1 MTEPLVTSPIRQ
13 PPPSLRTQRSR
24 LGSRILTW
32 RTARGLTQVDLA
44 DGIGC
49 KQPKI
54 QKIESGKAGTRP
66 DDLERIIE
74 VLDIPPADA
83 DQLRELNQANDP
95 SARRAERRM
104 ITPQWFREILEREQ
118 AAAEILSWTGN
129 RIPGLLQSEYYM
141 LAQFQA
147 SRQERVTDRVAER
160 KARQRLFDAFPA
172 PRAVFMLEY
181 SCIEKLVCGTK
192 ASIATDQLEHMIRIV
207 ETHPF
212 AEVRILPRDAAA
224 YPDEDFTILRF
235 DHPDLPDFA
244 YQESKVKLI
253 TVPRGQDEFASYE
266 ESWEAQLAA
275 TLSRDQSLQYLKEWA
290 SRCAT
295 PAR

>member
-1 MTEPLVTSPIRQ
+1 
-13 PPPSLRTQRSR
+13 LRTQRSR
-24 LGSRILTW
+24 LGSRISRW
-32 RTARGLTQVDLA
+32 RTARGLTQVELA
-44 DGIGC
+44 DGVGC

-66 DDLERIIE
+66 EDLERIIE
-74 VLDIPPADA
+74 VLGIPRAEA
-83 DQLRELNQANDP
+83 DQLRELNEANDP
-95 SARRAERRM
+95 SVRRAERRM
-104 ITPQWFREILEREQ
+104 ITPHWFREILEKEQ

-160 KARQRLFDAFPA
+160 KARQRMFDGPG

-181 SCIEKLVCGTK
+181 SCLEKLVHSIK
-192 ASIATDQLEHMIRIV
+192 NSVASDQLEHMIRLV
-207 ETHPF
+207 ELRPSVS
-212 AEVRILPRDAAA
+212 VRILPRDAAA

-235 DHPDLPDFA
+235 AQPDLVDFA

-253 TVPRGQDEFASYE
+253 TVPADQDGFASYE

-275 TLSRDQSLQYLKEWA
+275 TLSREQSLLYLKEWA
-290 SRCAT
+290 SRCA
-295 PAR
+295 R